1 MVSTGSAKVKADFKL
16 QNSFAFWIHRLNNLL
31 QDQFNA
37 LLKEYEVS
45 WPQWMLLNVLSGSE
59 ANTPAVIAEQLGV
72 DRSGVTRLLD
82 RLEAKGYVERE
93 HDKLDRRSVNLHIT
107 PKGKQ
112 LMSTINGLAY
122 QHQEQFLEDLHLS
135 ERRGF
140 KKELQKMLRTCGVDS
155 QSMWQRI
162 D

>member
-1 MVSTGSAKVKADFKL
+1 MIPDFQL

-31 QDQFNA
+31 QEQFNL
-37 LLKEYEVS
+37 LLKDYEVT
-45 WPQWMLLNVLSGSE
+45 WPQWMLLNVLSGTE
-59 ANTPAVIAEQLGV
+59 ACTPAAIAEQLGV

-93 HDKLDRRSVNLHIT
+93 HDKLDRRSVKLHLT
-107 PKGKQ
+107 SKGKQ
-112 LMSTINGLAY
+112 LMSTINSLAY
-122 QHQEQFLEDLHLS
+122 QHQEVFLKELHLS

-140 KKELQKMLRTCGVDS
+140 KKELQKILKTCGVDT
-155 QSMWQRI
+155 QLLWQRT

>member
-1 MVSTGSAKVKADFKL
+1 VDKVKADFQL

-31 QDQFNA
+31 QDQFNSS
-37 LLKEYEVS
+37 LKEYELS
-45 WPQWMLLNVLSGSE
+45 WPQWMILNILSGGDI
-59 ANTPAVIAEQLGV
+59 NTPAVIAAQLGV

-93 HDKLDRRSVNLHIT
+93 HDKLDRRSVKLHVT
-107 PKGKQ
+107 SKGKQ
-112 LMSTINGLAY
+112 LMSEINSLAY
-122 QHQEQFLEDLHLS
+122 QHQEKFLEDLHLS

-140 KKELQKMLRTCGVDS
+140 KKELQKMLRSCGVDS
-155 QSMWQRI
+155 KQAWQRI